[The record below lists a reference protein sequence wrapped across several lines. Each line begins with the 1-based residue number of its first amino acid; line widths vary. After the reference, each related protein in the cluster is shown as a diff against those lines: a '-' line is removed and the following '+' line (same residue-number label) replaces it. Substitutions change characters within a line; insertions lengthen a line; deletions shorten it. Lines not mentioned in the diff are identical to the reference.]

1 MRKANQLH
9 GSFRTG
15 NRDHKLRIG
24 VVTRVVIENE
34 CGNRPSKRKEQQQD
48 AERAELL
55 AEFMVNGPLTETI
68 HSILL
73 MIP

>member
-1 MRKANQLH
+1 MRKASELH
-9 GSFRTG
+9 GPFRTG
-15 NRDHKLRIG
+15 NRDHKLGIG
-24 VVTRVVIENE
+24 VVTWIIVEGE
-34 CGNRPSKRKEQQQD
+34 CGNRPSKREEQQQD